1 MRRDWITSLVLFLVT
16 LAVFSRVLA
25 AHIVQWDD
33 DISVTQNTSV
43 QGLDLGRVGWMFS
56 DASYA
61 MRYKPLTWL
70 VYALVH
76 ECCGLSPFAYHLV
89 NLVFHGLNAVLV
101 FVIIRRLLAL
111 SGTAEGVAGRLQRAT
126 LPAALGALLWAC
138 HPLRVE
144 PVARITDLTYCLV
157 LFFLMISLWFYLRAW
172 ESRLDPR
179 AHRLLYGC
187 SVAAYAMA
195 MLTYPLAFG
204 WALVL
209 LALDWY
215 PLRRFEAGATWWRGA
230 GLRGLLREKVPFVL
244 LGGLV
249 LATLFGRAHPSTVW
263 AQPAVG
269 PALDWFGRGMQAFY
283 VCAYY
288 LWRPWAPFHL
298 SPVYTTL
305 IDFNGNNW
313 RFWLCAALVL
323 GSTALVIWKR
333 HRWPWAFALWTSYLT
348 LLLPALGLT
357 EHPHYTSDRYDYLPG
372 LVWALLLAASLWKAS
387 TRPRLFAAGTVCA
400 IALAAFWASLSFQQM
415 RIWRNTVS
423 LLEYAVREL
432 GQDPRR
438 SDLRRRLAR
447 LYAGEGRTSD
457 AVHQFQTSLRLKPDA
472 KTYQEL
478 GELLERKGD
487 AEAALTNYL
496 ASLEM
501 SPDTWTHLRAAAQL
515 SELGRTGEAISHY
528 RQALHSQPELV
539 PAIERLAWLLAT
551 DNQAQ
556 NRSGAEAL
564 QLAERACALTHRQS
578 AAALGALAA
587 AYAELGRFGE
597 AIATAQSAYDR
608 AQAAGEPKLGEKYRR
623 LIKLFEAGR
632 PCRE

>member
-1 MRRDWITSLVLFLVT
+1 MRRDWITGLVLFLVT

-33 DISVTQNTSV
+33 DISLTQNTSV
-43 QGLDLGRVGWMFS
+43 QGLDWGRLGWMFS

-70 VYALVH
+70 AYALVH
-76 ECCGLSPFAYHLV
+76 QCCGLSPFAYHLA

-111 SGTAEGVAGRLQRAT
+111 SGTAGGVARTLRRTT

-157 LFFLMISLWFYLRAW
+157 LFFLMISLWLYLRAW
-172 ESRLDPR
+172 ESRLEAR
-179 AHRLLYGC
+179 THRLLYGC

-215 PLRRFEAGATWWRGA
+215 PLRRFEAGAAWWRDA
-230 GLRGLLREKVPFVL
+230 RLRGLLREKVPFVL

-249 LATLFGRAHPSTVW
+249 LATLFARANPSIAW
-263 AQPAVG
+263 AQPAG
-269 PALDWFGRGMQAFY
+269 RPALDWFGHGMQAFY
-283 VCAYY
+283 VWAYY

-305 IDFNGNNW
+305 IDFNSNNW
-313 RFWLCAALVL
+313 RFWLSAALVL
-323 GSTALVIWKR
+323 GSTALVVWKR
-333 HRWPWAFALWTSYLT
+333 HRWPWALVLWTSYLT

-372 LVWALLLAASLWKAS
+372 LVWALVLAASLWKVSA
-387 TRPRLFAAGTVCA
+387 RPRLFAAGTACA
-400 IALAAFWASLSFQQM
+400 IALAAFWASLSFEQM
-415 RIWRNTVS
+415 RVWRSTTS
-423 LLEYAVREL
+423 LFEYMVREL

-438 SDLRRRLAR
+438 SDLRRRLAL
-447 LYAGEGRTSD
+447 LYAGQGRIAD
-457 AVHQFQTSLRLKPDA
+457 AVQQFQTSLRLKPDA
-472 KTYQEL
+472 KTYQAL
-478 GELLERKGD
+478 GELFERKGD

-496 ASLEM
+496 ALLEL
-501 SPDTWTHLRAAAQL
+501 SPDPWIHSRAAAQL
-515 SELGRTGEAISHY
+515 SELGRTGEAISQY
-528 RQALHSQPELV
+528 RQALRWQPGLV
-539 PAIERLAWLLAT
+539 PALEKLAWLLAT
-551 DNQAQ
+551 DRQAQ

-578 AAALGALAA
+578 AAALAALAA
-587 AYAELGRFGE
+587 AYAELGRFSE
-597 AIATAQSAYDR
+597 AIVTAQSAHDR
-608 AQAAGEPKLGEKYRR
+608 AQAAGERKLGEKYRR
-623 LIKLFEAGR
+623 LIELFEAGR
-632 PCRE
+632 PWRE

>member
-1 MRRDWITSLVLFLVT
+1 MRKDWISGLVLFLVT

-43 QGLDLGRVGWMFS
+43 QGLDWGRVGWMFS

-70 VYALVH
+70 AYALVYQ
-76 ECCGLSPFAYHLV
+76 CCGLSPFAYHLV

-111 SGTAEGVAGRLQRAT
+111 SGEAGDMVGRLQRAT

-172 ESRLDPR
+172 ESRLEVR
-179 AHRLLYGC
+179 THRLLYGC

-215 PLRRFEAGATWWRGA
+215 PLRRFEAGAAWRRNA
-230 GLRGLLREKVPFVL
+230 RLRGPLREKVPFVL

-249 LATLFGRAHPSTVW
+249 LATLFARANPSIVW
-263 AQPAVG
+263 AQPVG
-269 PALDWFGRGMQAFY
+269 RPALDWFEHGMQAFY
-283 VCAYY
+283 IWAYY

-313 RFWLCAALVL
+313 RFWLSAALVL
-323 GSTALVIWKR
+323 GSTALVVWKR
-333 HRWPWAFALWTSYLT
+333 HRWPWGVVLWTSYLT

-372 LVWALLLAASLWKAS
+372 LVWALVLAASLWKIS
-387 TRPRLFAAGTVCA
+387 TRPKLFAAGTVCA
-400 IALAAFWASLSFQQM
+400 IALAAFWASLSFGQM
-415 RIWRNTVS
+415 RIWRDTVS
-423 LLEYAVREL
+423 LLEHAVREL
-432 GQDPRR
+432 GRDPRR
-438 SDLRRRLAR
+438 SDLRGRLAR
-447 LYAGEGRTSD
+447 LYAGQGRISD
-457 AVHQFQTSLRLKPDA
+457 AVQQLQSSLSLKPDA
-472 KTYQEL
+472 KTYQAL

-487 AEAALTNYL
+487 AQGALTNYL
-496 ASLEM
+496 GALDLN
-501 SPDTWTHLRAAAQL
+501 PDPWLHLRAAAQL

-528 RQALHSQPELV
+528 RQALRSQPELL
-539 PAIERLAWLLAT
+539 PAMDRLAWLLAT

-578 AAALGALAA
+578 GAALGALAA
-587 AYAELGRFGE
+587 AYAELGRFDE
-597 AIATAQSAYDR
+597 ATVTAQSAYDR
-608 AQAAGEPKLGEKYRR
+608 AQAAGERELGEKFLR
-623 LIKLFEAGR
+623 LIELFKAGR